1 MPIKALWDRIKHQT
15 TYRVQFDNAKL
26 LQACMAELQK
36 APAIAKARLQWRKA
50 DLTLSVQTACA

>member
-15 TYRVQFDNAKL
+15 TYRVQFDSAKL
-26 LQACMAELQK
+26 LQACMAGLQK

-50 DLTLSVQTACA
+50 DLTITVQTACA